1 MNKQKEINEMIDRV
15 REGLE
20 TNLSPRKYLKKDTVI
35 YLLDLLQEKINEI
48 YEKNR
53 DDYIRW

>member
-20 TNLSPRKYLKKDTVI
+20 TNLSPRKYLNKDTTI
-35 YLLDLLQEKINEI
+35 HLLDLLQERINKI
-48 YEKNR
+48 YEKN
-53 DDYIRW
+53 DDNYIRW

>member
-20 TNLSPRKYLKKDTVI
+20 TNLSPRKYLSIDTTI
-35 YLLDLLQEKINEI
+35 HLLDLLQERINKI